1 MTTAAELFALQDT
14 DLAIDGAVARLT
26 EVEAQLGETE
36 ELVEARQRLDQ
47 CRERLHPLQERQ
59 KGLDWEVEEVRG
71 KAAAIEKKL
80 YGGTVRNPKELEDFQ
95 ADLSSL
101 RGQLR
106 RREDALLEV
115 MLELEDAEAGL
126 RKAEVELAEV
136 EEAWKAQQAS
146 LQETQAKLKEEIEE
160 LEAKRTRQVDGMD
173 AAALSLYQALR
184 DRRQGTAVAVVER
197 GLCQGCR
204 ISLPMSIVQKA
215 RAGAGLVQC
224 VSCERILLVS

>member
-1 MTTAAELFALQDT
+1 MTTAAELFALQET
-14 DLAIDGAVARLT
+14 DLANDGAVARLT
-26 EVEAQLGETE
+26 EVEAELGETE
-36 ELVEARQRLDQ
+36 ELIETRRRVDL
-47 CRERLHPLQERQ
+47 CRERVRPLEERQ
-59 KGLDWEVEEVRG
+59 KGLDWEAEEVRG
-71 KAAAIEKKL
+71 KAAAIENKL

-95 ADLSSL
+95 ADLTSL
-101 RGQLR
+101 RGQLS

-126 RKAEVELAEV
+126 RQAEATLAEV
-136 EEAWKAQQAS
+136 EESWKAQQTS
-146 LQETQAKLKEEIEE
+146 LQETQAKLKEEIKG

-184 DRRQGTAVAVVER
+184 ERRQGTAVAVVER

-204 ISLPMSIVQKA
+204 ISLPMSVVQKA

>member
-1 MTTAAELFALQDT
+1 MTTPAELFALQDT

-36 ELVEARQRLDQ
+36 ELAEARERVEQ

-59 KGLDWEVEEVRG
+59 KGLDWEVEETRG
-71 KAAAIEKKL
+71 KAATIETKL

-95 ADLSSL
+95 ADLTSL
-101 RGQLR
+101 RGQLS
-106 RREDALLEV
+106 RREDVLLEV
-115 MLELEDAEAGL
+115 MLEMEDAEGELREAG
-126 RKAEVELAEV
+126 AALAEV
-136 EEAWKAQQAS
+136 EQAWKAQQAS
-146 LQETQAKLKEEIEE
+146 LQETQAQLKEEIEG
-160 LEAKRTRQVDGMD
+160 LRAKRTRQVDGMD
-173 AAALSLYQALR
+173 AMALSLYQALR

-204 ISLPMSIVQKA
+204 ISLPMSVVQKA

>member
-1 MTTAAELFALQDT
+1 MTTAAELFALQET
-14 DLAIDGAVARLT
+14 DLANDGTVARLI
-26 EVEAQLGETE
+26 EVEAELGETE
-36 ELVEARQRLDQ
+36 ELIEARQRVDQ
-47 CRERLHPLQERQ
+47 CRERVRPLEERQ

-71 KAAAIEKKL
+71 KAAAIENKL
-80 YGGTVRNPKELEDFQ
+80 YGGTMRNPKELEDFQ
-95 ADLSSL
+95 ADLTSL
-101 RGQLR
+101 RGQLS

-126 RKAEVELAEV
+126 RQAEATLAEV
-136 EEAWKAQQAS
+136 EESWKAQQTS
-146 LQETQAKLKEEIEE
+146 LQETQATLKEEIEG

-173 AAALSLYQALR
+173 AAALSLYQMLR
-184 DRRQGTAVAVVER
+184 ERRQGTAVAVVER

>member
-1 MTTAAELFALQDT
+1 MTTAAELFALQET
-14 DLAIDGAVARLT
+14 DLANDGAVARLI
-26 EVEAQLGETE
+26 EVEAELGETE
-36 ELVEARQRLDQ
+36 ELIEARQRVDQ
-47 CRERLHPLQERQ
+47 CRERVRPLEERQ
-59 KGLDWEVEEVRG
+59 KGLDWEAEEVRG
-71 KAAAIEKKL
+71 KAAAIENKL

-95 ADLSSL
+95 ADLTSL
-101 RGQLR
+101 RGQLG

-115 MLELEDAEAGL
+115 MLELEDAEADL
-126 RKAEVELAEV
+126 RQAEATLAEV
-136 EEAWKAQQAS
+136 KESWKAHQTS

-184 DRRQGTAVAVVER
+184 EHRQGTAVAVVER

-204 ISLPMSIVQKA
+204 ISLPMSVVQKA